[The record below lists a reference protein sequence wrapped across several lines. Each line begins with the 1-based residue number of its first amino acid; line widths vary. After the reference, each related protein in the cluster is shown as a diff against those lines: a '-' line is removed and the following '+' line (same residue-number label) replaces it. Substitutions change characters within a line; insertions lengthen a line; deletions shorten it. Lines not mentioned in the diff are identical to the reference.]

1 MGKNLLPCNFQ
12 NLGLRCE
19 QLLFGPRAKD
29 AVGQSSGKR
38 EVKGILGDLTS
49 KEPIFWALGFLLLG
63 AWGTQKQKKNG
74 GSWGEEEEK
83 RKPVKSQGRL
93 KGRLCAQL

>member
-1 MGKNLLPCNFQ
+1 MMKTWRVNLSKNLLPCNFQ

-63 AWGTQKQKKNG
+63 AWGTQKQKKRTGRAG
-74 GSWGEEEEK
+74 GR
-83 RKPVKSQGRL
+83 RKKKESP
-93 KGRLCAQL
+93 